1 MQQYSHSSQEL
12 LGVQIDAAINSGNS
26 GGPAT
31 NSNFELVG
39 IAFQSLNVCAARLG
53 CTDGW
58 LLWMRWAHVVAT
70 CCLWVT
76 RFIQCKGCA
85 LHGRLVVM
93 DALGLCCGHLLF
105 IGNAFYSV

>member
-39 IAFQSLNVCAARLG
+39 IAFQSLNVCTAR
-53 CTDGW
+53 
-58 LLWMRWAHVVAT
+58 
-70 CCLWVT
+70 
-76 RFIQCKGCA
+76 
-85 LHGRLVVM
+85 LHGRLVVVT
-93 DALGLCCGHLLF
+93 GPCCGHY
-105 IGNAFYSV
+105 G